1 MVNWIKFLN
10 FDFDT
15 VMNTQQY
22 LDKPSLLVYRC
33 KHLGTLTF
41 TPRIRVLGVGW
52 EQWLHG
58 AKIVHGF
65 LIIVEVHF
73 PRK

>member
-41 TPRIRVLGVGW
+41 TPRIRVLGVG
-52 EQWLHG
+52 
-58 AKIVHGF
+58 
-65 LIIVEVHF
+65 
-73 PRK
+73 